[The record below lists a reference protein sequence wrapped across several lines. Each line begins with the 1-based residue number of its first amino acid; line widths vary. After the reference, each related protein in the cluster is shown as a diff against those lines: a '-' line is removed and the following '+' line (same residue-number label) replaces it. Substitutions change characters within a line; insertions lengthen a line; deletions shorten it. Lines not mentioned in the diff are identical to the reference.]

1 MLAVSAV
8 VLGAVLIDI
17 FLGEPSSA
25 FHPVV
30 WMGSFISFIWKK
42 RPRQGRV
49 MPFIFGT
56 VLVVSG
62 TLLFSLPLFLL
73 KELPWLMFIMIS
85 IPLLKVSFSLKG
97 LPKAAEE
104 ILEAL
109 RQKDLVRARK
119 LLSWHL
125 VSRNTNDL
133 DEEAIVAAVV
143 ESLAENVTDS
153 FTSPLFYFLLG
164 GVPGAWAYRFC
175 NTCDSMLGYRDSEHE
190 YGGKFAARFDDL
202 LNLIPA
208 RITGFLLLAG
218 GALAGED
225 LSGGW
230 RTMVG
235 QHHRTSSPNAGWT
248 MAAMA
253 GLLGVTLEKKGHYIL
268 EGGRSELSVSVIER
282 CLRVLRITDIMIVVL
297 TIFTAGVLHVL
308 FS

>member
-49 MPFIFGT
+49 KPFIFGT

-109 RQKDLVRARK
+109 RQKDRVRARK

-208 RITGFLLLAG
+208 RITGFMLLAG
-218 GALAGED
+218 GALAGEN
-225 LSGGW
+225 LSRGW

-268 EGGRSELSVSVIER
+268 EGGRSELSVSLIER